1 MKREDKDAWL
11 KEKIQHIYVTHKG
24 RYGYRRV
31 TIALNN
37 DNEVQTHYG
46 RINHKRVRRLMKVL
60 GLQAIIRRKKYKSY
74 KGEVG
79 KVAQNILNRD
89 FSTTQSTQKIV
100 TDITEFKVK
109 DKKIYL
115 SPIIDLHTRE
125 VLSYTYGYSPNV
137 QLVIEMLEKGLPDNN
152 YRNLIIHSD
161 QGFQYQN
168 RRFQTWLADR
178 GIKQSMSRK
187 GNCLDNALA
196 ENFFSQLK
204 AEFYYMNSFKSIKE
218 FTKQLEDYIH
228 YYNHE
233 RIITKLK
240 MPPVSYREHLQSS
253 II

>member
-1 MKREDKDAWL
+1 MKREDQDAWL
-11 KEKIQHIYVTHKG
+11 KDKIQSIYSAHKG
-24 RYGYRRV
+24 RYGYRRI
-31 TIALNN
+31 TIAMNN
-37 DNEVQTHYG
+37 DLDVLERLG
-46 RINHKRVRRLMKVL
+46 RINHKRVSRLMKLL
-60 GLQAIIRRKKYKSY
+60 GLQAVIRRKKYKSY

-79 KVAQNILNRD
+79 KVAPNVLDRD
-89 FSTTQSTQKIV
+89 FSTTETTQKIV

-125 VLSYTYGYSPNV
+125 VLSYTYGYSPSV
-137 QLVIEMLEKGLPDNN
+137 QLVIDMLEKGLPDKN
-152 YRNLIIHSD
+152 YKGLIIHSD

-168 RRFQTWLADR
+168 KRFQTWLEDR
-178 GIKQSMSRK
+178 EIEQSMSRK
-187 GNCLDNALA
+187 GNCLDNSLA

-204 AEFYYMNSFKSIKE
+204 AEFYYRSSFKSIKE
-218 FTKQLEDYIH
+218 FTKQLEEYIH